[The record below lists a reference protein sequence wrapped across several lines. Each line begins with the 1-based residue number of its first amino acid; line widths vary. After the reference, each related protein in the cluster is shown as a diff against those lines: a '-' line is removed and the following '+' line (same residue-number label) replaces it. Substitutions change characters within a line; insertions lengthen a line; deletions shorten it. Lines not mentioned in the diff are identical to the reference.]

1 MPDPDRPDRSRR
13 RTGLPDDDALIEAAD
28 QEQAKFDDAVAVSQA
43 EGVVTTLRQTELH
56 EQQQAAYRRVAAAK
70 GRLTRAQKD
79 GDGSVAKI
87 EAARQRLD
95 AAYAAFDRISEDN
108 ITEMQSLV
116 GQRLQGLGGLL
127 EQMGRSSA
135 ASTAVTEALRSQ
147 PRREP
152 DAGAGGAEERAQ

>member
-13 RTGLPDDDALIEAAD
+13 RTGLPDVDALIEAAD

-43 EGVVTTLRQTELH
+43 EGVATILRQTELH
-56 EQQQAAYRRVAAAK
+56 EQQQAAYRRLAAAK

-79 GDGSVAKI
+79 GSAAKI
-87 EAARQRLD
+87 EAARHRLD

-108 ITEMQSLV
+108 ITELQSLV

-135 ASTAVTEALRSQ
+135 ASAAVTEAFRSQ